1 MLPSYRLRFFRPEK
15 NELRLVYG
23 RDDLPPPRYDLSLL
37 APQVMGA
44 PAREISASPERAGGP
59 GASPS
64 FVSPRVF
71 WLFLCT
77 AVIALLLLI
86 VRLVRTP

>member
-1 MLPSYRLRFFRPEK
+1 LLPSYRLRFFRPERT
-15 NELRLVYG
+15 ELRLAYG

-44 PAREISASPERAGGP
+44 PAREISASAEPAGG
-59 GASPS
+59 GETSPS
-64 FVSPRVF
+64 FVSPRFF
-71 WLFLCT
+71 WAFLIT
-77 AVIALLLLI
+77 AVIALLILI